1 MTKKNLKE
9 LTRAITRMKR
19 LSDILAQR
27 LAEVKQKPAEINN
40 YFGEGCNAQVFYGR
54 VTKKYVRKKQKDKK
68 TKRTM
73 QATAPSQPIAPQLA
87 GEQQVHKTGPKELVA
102 GIKRTKAFMW
112 GNAAYAVAFCVCR
125 DKYGVG
131 DNATAFERMLGEQSI
146 SIPAGTINAALH
158 RNPWMRYHVDSW
170 DGRGV
175 QRRALKLRD
184 EVQNQIANT

>member
-1 MTKKNLKE
+1 MEENSQKNVVNNF
-9 LTRAITRMKR
+9 
-19 LSDILAQR
+19 
-27 LAEVKQKPAEINN
+27 AEGSN
-40 YFGEGCNAQVFYGR
+40 CQVFNGNITGCTFAMPGSTVYQQP
-54 VTKKYVRKKQKDKK
+54 VPQ
-68 TKRTM
+68 
-73 QATAPSQPIAPQLA
+73 QPST
-87 GEQQVHKTGPKELVA
+87 EQSDDHISLEALVA

-131 DNATAFERMLGEQSI
+131 DNATAFERMLLEQGI

-175 QRRALKLRD
+175 QRRAFKLRD
-184 EVQNQIANT
+184 EVQNQIANL